1 MKGERKSKTCEQEK
15 SSACGEYRR
24 RGFLTIYLFKNRVRF
39 WPRTAE
45 IEPLQFFDRVV
56 GAKLAVD
63 EIARHTPVPAVLANE
78 PVQDVAYFG
87 LHIGSSFLILKV
99 SRPHDPRRYS
109 AGRKCPEIRHCR

>member
-1 MKGERKSKTCEQEK
+1 MR
-15 SSACGEYRR
+15 
-24 RGFLTIYLFKNRVRF
+24 LFENRVRF

-78 PVQDVAYFG
+78 PVQDVEYFG

-99 SRPHDPRRYS
+99 SRPHGPRRCS
-109 AGRKCPEIRHCR
+109 VDRRCPEIRHCR

>member
-1 MKGERKSKTCEQEK
+1 MMR
-15 SSACGEYRR
+15 
-24 RGFLTIYLFKNRVRF
+24 LFENRVRF
-39 WPRTAE
+39 WPRAAH

-56 GAKLAVD
+56 GAELAVD

-78 PVQDVAYFG
+78 PVQDVEYFG

-109 AGRKCPEIRHCR
+109 VDRRCTEIRHCC

>member
-1 MKGERKSKTCEQEK
+1 MNTDAGD
-15 SSACGEYRR
+15 
-24 RGFLTIYLFKNRVRF
+24 FLLYIYLKTFKNRVRF

-56 GAKLAVD
+56 GAELAVD

-87 LHIGSSFLILKV
+87 LHIGSSFLILQV
-99 SRPHDPRRYS
+99 SRPRDPRRYS
-109 AGRKCPEIRHCR
+109 ADRKCPEIRRCC

>member
-1 MKGERKSKTCEQEK
+1 M
-15 SSACGEYRR
+15 
-24 RGFLTIYLFKNRVRF
+24 IHLFKNRVRF

-45 IEPLQFFDRVV
+45 IEPLQFFDRIV
-56 GAKLAVD
+56 GTKLAID

-109 AGRKCPEIRHCR
+109 AGRKCPEVRHCS

>member
-1 MKGERKSKTCEQEK
+1 MRLSE
-15 SSACGEYRR
+15 
-24 RGFLTIYLFKNRVRF
+24 NHVRF
-39 WPRTAE
+39 WPRAAH

-56 GAKLAVD
+56 GAELAVD

-78 PVQDVAYFG
+78 PVQDVEYFG

-109 AGRKCPEIRHCR
+109 VDRRCPEIRHCC

>member
-1 MKGERKSKTCEQEK
+1 MR
-15 SSACGEYRR
+15 
-24 RGFLTIYLFKNRVRF
+24 LFENRVRF

-56 GAKLAVD
+56 GAELAVD

-87 LHIGSSFLILKV
+87 LHIGSSFLILQV
-99 SRPHDPRRYS
+99 SRPHGPRRCS
-109 AGRKCPEIRHCR
+109 VDRRCPEIRHCR

>member
-1 MKGERKSKTCEQEK
+1 MNGEK
-15 SSACGEYRR
+15 SPACGEYRR
-24 RGFLTIYLFKNRVRF
+24 RGFLTIHLFKNRVRF

-56 GAKLAVD
+56 GAELAVD

-78 PVQDVAYFG
+78 PVQDVEYFG

-99 SRPHDPRRYS
+99 SWPHDPRRYS
-109 AGRKCPEIRHCR
+109 AGRKCPEVRHCR

>member
-1 MKGERKSKTCEQEK
+1 MR
-15 SSACGEYRR
+15 
-24 RGFLTIYLFKNRVRF
+24 LFENRVRF

-78 PVQDVAYFG
+78 PVQDVEYFG
-87 LHIGSSFLILKV
+87 LHIGSSFLILQV
-99 SRPHDPRRYS
+99 SRPRDPRRYS
-109 AGRKCPEIRHCR
+109 ADRKCPKIGRCR

>member
-1 MKGERKSKTCEQEK
+1 MNGEK
-15 SSACGEYRR
+15 SPACGEYRR
-24 RGFLTIYLFKNRVRF
+24 RGFLTIHLFENRVRF

-56 GAKLAVD
+56 GAKLAID

-109 AGRKCPEIRHCR
+109 AGRKCPEVRHCR

>member
-1 MKGERKSKTCEQEK
+1 M
-15 SSACGEYRR
+15 
-24 RGFLTIYLFKNRVRF
+24 IHLFKNRVRF

-63 EIARHTPVPAVLANE
+63 EIACHTPVPAVLANE

>member
-1 MKGERKSKTCEQEK
+1 MNGEK
-15 SSACGEYRR
+15 SPACGEYRR
-24 RGFLTIYLFKNRVRF
+24 RGFLTIHLFKNRVRF

-56 GAKLAVD
+56 GAKLAID

-78 PVQDVAYFG
+78 PVQDVEYFG

-99 SRPHDPRRYS
+99 SRPHDPRWYS
-109 AGRKCPEIRHCR
+109 AGRKCPEVRHCR